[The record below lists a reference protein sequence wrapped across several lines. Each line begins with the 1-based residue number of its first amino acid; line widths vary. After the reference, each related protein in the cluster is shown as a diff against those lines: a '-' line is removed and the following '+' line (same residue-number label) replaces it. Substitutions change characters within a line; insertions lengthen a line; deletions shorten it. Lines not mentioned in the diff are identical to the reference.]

1 VICDNVFAENIAY
14 KPIRSPVSIG
24 ISIAGQVRGAW
35 RVDIAETDS
44 VMIVGTETDLYV
56 LRSGVF
62 IPSGLGLSLALDETW
77 SFDQLGRSVY
87 ATCRTG
93 GLFRLEN
100 IISDNTFLPCP
111 GAPPRAATLDTIGDF
126 LFLGNMNDIDGTE
139 QPYRVRWSLLI

>member
-1 VICDNVFAENIAY
+1 MKDDFQFGQFMPDAPDYNNPGLVICDNVFAENIAY

-24 ISIAGQVRGAW
+24 ISITGQVRGAW

-77 SFDQLGRSVY
+77 SFDQLGRSVTRHVEQ
-87 ATCRTG
+87 AG
-93 GLFRLEN
+93 FSGLK
-100 IISDNTFLPCP
+100 T
-111 GAPPRAATLDTIGDF
+111 
-126 LFLGNMNDIDGTE
+126 
-139 QPYRVRWSLLI
+139 